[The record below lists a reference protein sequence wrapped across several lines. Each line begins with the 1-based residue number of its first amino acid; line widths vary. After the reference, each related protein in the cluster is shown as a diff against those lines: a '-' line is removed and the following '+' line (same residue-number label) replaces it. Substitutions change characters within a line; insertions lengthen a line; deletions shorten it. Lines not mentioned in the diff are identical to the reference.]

1 MLDKS
6 IVFEEKF
13 VDEEFE
19 TTTLYFIAPK
29 EILNGKFPEADFAT
43 ISVEFPTSNPRP
55 EFSSVMYSPA
65 VYEEEN
71 DAYEDYAW
79 FDVELSYSEIAE
91 LLLIGGF

>member
-29 EILNGKFPEADFAT
+29 IQLKN
-43 ISVEFPTSNPRP
+43 V
-55 EFSSVMYSPA
+55 V
-65 VYEEEN
+65 
-71 DAYEDYAW
+71 
-79 FDVELSYSEIAE
+79 
-91 LLLIGGF
+91 LLLMSLIFYSWGEPRLVVLMIVSVGFGYVFGLLMEK